1 MPIRSV
7 PSTSPARCDQ
17 LSAHAP
23 VDLGVL
29 SLEIL
34 CTLSQNGVPGRAR
47 ARAATCGGR
56 REPWLP
62 AVVAIAG
69 RAAGR
74 AAPSRP
80 RRRTAK
86 SRPPYTAGAGA
97 WMDGPTLPAA
107 MMTLPAA
114 PGVAR
119 PREPQLQSSMNQ
131 PWLRFTKRTHTTA
144 RRTRGSPKL
153 DRTKAK
159 RVYYIYIYTAAYT
172 RAPHWRAPI
181 ALWRV
186 CLCTA
191 GFSTSKGSWPACAA
205 ACLWPRQGGRGV
217 ASLVELT
224 CPP

>member
-1 MPIRSV
+1 MAS
-7 PSTSPARCDQ
+7 
-17 LSAHAP
+17 
-23 VDLGVL
+23 LGVL
-29 SLEIL
+29 
-34 CTLSQNGVPGRAR
+34 VPGRRPAVAGRSRGCRRLSQSPAGPR
-47 ARAATCGGR
+47 ARPRLLDRGEGPRSRGR
-56 REPWLP
+56 RT
-62 AVVAIAG
+62 
-69 RAAGR
+69 
-74 AAPSRP
+74 S
-80 RRRTAK
+80 
-86 SRPPYTAGAGA
+86 AGAGA

-217 ASLVELT
+217 CEPGGAHVPSLIAPPARVHPNWPPGVEDSAR
-224 CPP
+224 